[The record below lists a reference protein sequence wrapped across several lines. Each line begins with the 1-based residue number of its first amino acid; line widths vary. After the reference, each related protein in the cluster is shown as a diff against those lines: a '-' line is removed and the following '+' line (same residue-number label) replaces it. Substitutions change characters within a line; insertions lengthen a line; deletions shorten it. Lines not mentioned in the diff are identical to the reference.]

1 MGPMSMTGPASRA
14 PTRRYVRRVIVTMGF
29 YALAVA
35 FISGWLGWEPPRE
48 GPLIWLLAML
58 PPLGVGGCLWS
69 MGRYLDEEPDE
80 FVRMVHARSVIGAT
94 GLTLFVATAWGFL
107 GQYAGLWTPP
117 LYLVAPM
124 FWGAFGLVQP
134 FVWRAYR

>member
-1 MGPMSMTGPASRA
+1 MTSATSSGAR
-14 PTRRYVRRVIVTMGF
+14 RRYVLRVVTSMAV
-29 YALAVA
+29 YVAAVA
-35 FISGWLGWEPPRE
+35 FISGWLGWAPPRD
-48 GPLIWLLAML
+48 GAVIYALALL
-58 PPLGVGGCLWS
+58 PPLGVGACLWS

-94 GLTLFVATAWGFL
+94 GLMLFVATAWGFL

-124 FWGAFGLVQP
+124 FWAAFGLVQP